1 MEGKMDL
8 LIKQIDILGL
18 YSARNYSIRFDDNNL
33 ILVGENGSGKTT
45 ISRIIYAVLSCNWDL
60 LRTYPFD
67 RIIIYFKENTV
78 EVNSRTLNSIYS
90 MQNADRIGIYHERFY
105 SRKSFVTNI
114 ISSILELRNE
124 KEFSNEIRFRRVH
137 GIPYEYFSEIL
148 ESDEVNALV
157 DLTQSIKQNF
167 DPQILYLPTYR
178 RIEEQLQNIFP
189 DIDLQKIE
197 RNRKPLKNNRVIE
210 LIEFG
215 MDDVQILVNKE
226 SDRLRSFSQE
236 RQSKLTLGYLEEIV
250 SKTYEE
256 SSAYK
261 KIRNLSNDEIQKV
274 LSRIDSTILSE
285 TKKNELLNII
295 NDFRNTSKHSY
306 AGQVKILCH
315 YFMQLWEFNNEIN
328 KSENNI
334 RSFVEIVNKYLVNNR
349 VIYDSEKYTCE
360 VYNILQNNSN
370 NEEKRLEKINF
381 QDLSSGEKQIVS
393 LFSHLFLDDNDSVF
407 VFIDEPELSLSVDW
421 QKSLLPDIAT
431 SPKFS
436 GLLATTH
443 SPFVF
448 DNELE
453 SAVHGINE
461 FLILG

>member
-1 MEGKMDL
+1 MAL
-8 LIKQIDILGL
+8 LIKRIDILGL
-18 YSARNYSIRFDDNNL
+18 YSARDYSIRFDDSNL

-45 ISRIIYAVLSCNWDL
+45 ISRIVYAVLSCNWDL
-60 LRTYPFD
+60 LRTYPFKK
-67 RIIIYFKENTV
+67 IVLYFKDNTI
-78 EVNSRTLNSIYS
+78 EVTSDTLNSIYS
-90 MQNADRIGIYHERFY
+90 MPNADRIGVYYERRY
-105 SRKSFVTNI
+105 TRKNFVTNI
-114 ISSILELRNE
+114 ISSILELRNA
-124 KEFSNEIRFRRVH
+124 KEFSNEISFRRLH

-157 DLTQSIKQNF
+157 DLTQSIEQSF

-189 DIDLQKIE
+189 DVDLQKIE
-197 RNRKPLKNNRVIE
+197 RNKKPFKNSKVIE

-215 MDDVQILVNKE
+215 MDDVQNLVNKE

-236 RQSKLTLGYLEEIV
+236 RQSKLTLGYLGEIV

-256 SSAYK
+256 SSTYK
-261 KIRNLSNDEIQKV
+261 KIRNLSDDEIQKV
-274 LSRIDSTILSE
+274 LSRIDSSILSDP
-285 TKKNELLNII
+285 KKSELLNII
-295 NDFRNTSKHSY
+295 NGFRNTNKRSY

-328 KSENNI
+328 ESENNI
-334 RSFVEIVNKYLVNNR
+334 RSFVDIVNKYLVNNK

-360 VYNILQNNSN
+360 VYNIIQNNSSC
-370 NEEKRLEKINF
+370 EDKKIEKIHF

-421 QKSLLPDIAT
+421 QKTLLPDIAS

-461 FLILG
+461 FLIKG